1 VALAI
6 SSVLKNNLDL
16 IEEMT
21 NVKDMSE
28 NILMLVNST
37 HAGLVYMLQLSNVPE
52 EELFKILNN
61 N

>member
-1 VALAI
+1 MALAI

-21 NVKDMSE
+21 NVKEMSE

-37 HAGLVYMLQLSNVPE
+37 HAGLVYML
-52 EELFKILNN
+52 
-61 N
+61 